1 MLATLGLAG
10 GAHAEPA
17 GNAVAANSATQDL
30 PKVILDESA
39 PNWRVDRF
47 AGNSMGGQQF
57 IQGPARQ
64 TAGLNGPVVAC
75 APDGSVFMTAGTES
89 KWVASKIVRV
99 TPDGQLRLLAGGGA
113 SLEDGPASRALIRVN
128 TRTAPGLAYSKTDQS
143 VYFFHS
149 TIPCLRRLYQKDGH
163 WMVQTVAGSVTESG
177 TADGTGAAARF
188 LGPRSLAIDRKGVI
202 YILDGNFEKSHW
214 LLRKV
219 EGGKVSTFVKITG
232 GGNVPIDGPIE
243 KDCASIGMC
252 GMIAMGENDDTL
264 YITDFSRFAVR
275 KIDLKTRSITT
286 VAGMPKPKE
295 WREEKKTPLDKRHG
309 ANSDGPALTHA
320 SFNAGCAFACWDP
333 FRQALWCGGP
343 DETRVRWLKNGEIK
357 TVLPVK
363 GNGIFYGDP
372 TAPMNR
378 TGIMSSEM
386 TPMCWL
392 YVRDIDARGNVYLF
406 NGACPTGVWRAY
418 EIGKEVSK

>member
-1 MLATLGLAG
+1 
-10 GAHAEPA
+10 
-17 GNAVAANSATQDL
+17 
-30 PKVILDESA
+30 
-39 PNWRVDRF
+39 
-47 AGNSMGGQQF
+47 
-57 IQGPARQ
+57 
-64 TAGLNGPVVAC
+64 
-75 APDGSVFMTAGTES
+75 
-89 KWVASKIVRV
+89 
-99 TPDGQLRLLAGGGA
+99 
-113 SLEDGPASRALIRVN
+113 
-128 TRTAPGLAYSKTDQS
+128 
-143 VYFFHS
+143 
-149 TIPCLRRLYQKDGH
+149 
-163 WMVQTVAGSVTESG
+163 MVQTVAGSVTESG

-219 EGGKVSTFVKITG
+219 EGGKVSTITAFKG
-232 GGNVPIDGPIE
+232 QEQLIDGPY
-243 KDCASIGMC
+243 DTASVQIQMC
-252 GMIAMGENDDTL
+252 GMIAMGDTDDSL
-264 YITDFSRFAVR
+264 YLTDMGHFAVR
-275 KIDLKTRSITT
+275 RIDLSARVITT

-343 DETRVRWLKNGEIK
+343 DETRVRWLKDGQIK

-363 GNGIFYGDP
+363 GTGIFYGDP

-386 TPMCWL
+386 NPMSWL
-392 YVRDIDARGNVYLF
+392 YVRDIDARGNVYLY
-406 NGACPTGVWRAY
+406 NGACPTGLWRAY
-418 EIGKEVSK
+418 EIGKEVGK